1 MNIITFFTELS
12 PSFFTIITKSITFIA
27 MKYIYKLIACLFYF
41 TLSLHCLFA
50 QFNKN
55 HLKTIDSTL
64 TVLHQ
69 KAMFNGVVVLAEK
82 GKIVFQKELGLE
94 STESNKPLTLQ
105 SSFNL
110 ASVSKQFMAMMIMQL
125 KEQNKLQYDDK
136 VQQYLQKFPYPNIT
150 IRHLLT
156 HTSGLEEYETLALKY
171 NNTLDTLD
179 NQKMLEL
186 LAAHQPALHFLPG
199 EKWEYSNTGY
209 VLLGSIISQVAAMP
223 IEVFFKQSIANPLQL
238 NNTYIH
244 YLKMRVV
251 DSASKKRVLGFT
263 RANGK
268 NEHNDLIRLDG
279 VIGDGNIYSSAAD
292 LLKWDQALYT
302 NKLVAAT
309 TMKEAFTP
317 VKLNNGTTFNYG
329 FGWGISN
336 DGKTVSHT
344 GSWVGFRNLI
354 ERQIDTN
361 QTIILLTSGNNGI
374 ARTVISEILANQTPS
389 IPNTQ
394 LINNVQ
400 IIDGT
405 GLPAKKG
412 AVRISNDKILEIGNL
427 SPFKNEQVINGNGLT
442 LAPGFIDTHSHH
454 LGSLKNKPEAIP
466 MASQGITTITIGQ
479 DGESYAMDTLVEFF
493 KRRPVAV
500 NVASYTGQSTL
511 REETM
516 GADHLLRKATEAEI
530 KEMKL
535 KLANEMKKGSLG
547 LSTGLEYEAAFY
559 SNRYE
564 VIELAKVA
572 KEYNGRYISHIR
584 SEDINLEEALDEI
597 IDIGRIAK
605 IPVQISHIK
614 IAKKDLWGTAPQVI
628 EKLQTARSTGV
639 DITADIYPYNFW
651 NSTLKILFPNRDYTN
666 PVSAAFAVNQLFDPE
681 QSILIRYAPE
691 PSYEGKTV
699 SAIATIMKA
708 DNATALMKLIAMAE
722 DFRKKN
728 PDYKGNIET
737 IMGKSMDDQDV
748 ADFMTWP
755 MTNIC
760 SDGSGSG
767 HPRGHGSFTRVLA
780 KYVREQ
786 KILSLENAI
795 YKMTGLSAE
804 HLGIKDRGTIVAG
817 NYADLVLF
825 NPATVK
831 DNADVKNGTA
841 ISTGIEMV
849 WLNGQLIYNKQKATG
864 KYPGKLIK
872 RDF

>member
-1 MNIITFFTELS
+1 
-12 PSFFTIITKSITFIA
+12 
-27 MKYIYKLIACLFYF
+27 MKYLHKFTVGLFAF
-41 TLSLHCLFA
+41 TLSFNCLSA

-55 HLKTIDSTL
+55 HLKTIDSAL

-69 KAMFNGVVVLAEK
+69 KAMFNGVVLLAEK
-82 GKIVFQKELGLE
+82 GEIVYQKQLGVE
-94 STESNKPLTLQ
+94 STDSNKPLTLQ

-125 KEQNKLQYDDK
+125 KEKNKLQYDDK
-136 VQQYLQKFPYPNIT
+136 VQQYLKKFPYPNIT

-156 HTSGLEEYETLALKY
+156 HTSGLEEYETLTLQY

-179 NQKMLEL
+179 NQKMLDL
-186 LAAHQPALHFLPG
+186 LAAYQPALHFVPG

-209 VLLGSIISQVAAMP
+209 VLLGSIIAQVAEMP
-223 IEVFFKQSIANPLQL
+223 VEVFFKQSIAQPLQL

-244 YLKMRVV
+244 YLNMRVT
-251 DSASKKRVLGFT
+251 DSASNKRVLGFN
-263 RANGK
+263 RVNGK
-268 NEHNDLIRLDG
+268 NQPDDLIRLDG

-302 NKLVAAT
+302 EKLVAANT
-309 TMKEAFTP
+309 LKEAFTP

-336 DGKTVSHT
+336 DGKTLSHT
-344 GSWVGFRNLI
+344 GSWVGFRNAI
-354 ERQIDTN
+354 ERNLATK
-361 QTIILLTSGNNGI
+361 QTIIILTSGHNAI
-374 ARTVISEILANQTPS
+374 ARTVINEIFANQTPS

-412 AVRISNDKILEIGNL
+412 AVRLSNDKILEIGNL

-516 GADHLLRKATEAEI
+516 GEDHLLRIATEAEI

-547 LSTGLEYEAAFY
+547 LSTGLEYESAFY

-614 IAKKDLWGTAPQVI
+614 IARKDLWGTAPQVI

-639 DITADIYPYNFW
+639 NITADIYPYNFW

-666 PVSAAFAVNQLFDPE
+666 PASAAFAVNQLFDAD
-681 QSILIRYAPE
+681 QSVLIRFAAE

-699 SAIATIMKA
+699 SAIAKMMKA
-708 DNATALMKLIAMAE
+708 DNASTLMKLIAMAE

-728 PDYKGNIET
+728 PDYKGYIET

-748 ADFMTWP
+748 ADFMSWP

-767 HPRGHGSFTRVLA
+767 HPRGHGAFTRVLA

-786 KILSLENAI
+786 KTLSLENAI

-849 WLNGQLIYNKQKATG
+849 WLNGQLIYKNQKATG